1 MLASFR
7 FLGSSRRWTRVL
19 FVRSL
24 GVVGARGVFL
34 EVRRI
39 YVHADFRFL
48 AFKRL
53 AKRHRDL
60 GFLCFGFEKAC
71 FLKLNH
77 EVSVCKL
84 PSILA

>member
-1 MLASFR
+1 MGLNQRLAAP
-7 FLGSSRRWTRVL
+7 GPRVL
-19 FVRSL
+19 FVRHF

-48 AFKRL
+48 AFQRL
-53 AKRHRDL
+53 AKRHQDVVL
-60 GFLCFGFEKAC
+60 LCFGFEKTS
-71 FLKLNH
+71 FVKLNH
-77 EVSVCKL
+77 DVSVSKL